1 MNKRTQA
8 IMDSV
13 RAQRALA
20 DTDNELRATV
30 TDYDA
35 KMAYH
40 AELME
45 AMFKDS
51 NPDER
56 PRSGG
61 KVQTDRGGNGK
72 TIWGG
77 GVSPFF
83 LSPGPAAGGSS
94 DPPPGLAGLWVEDP
108 DPIVPTR

>member
-30 TDYDA
+30 TDYDL

-51 NPDER
+51 NPMSD
-56 PRSGG
+56 
-61 KVQTDRGGNGK
+61 
-72 TIWGG
+72 
-77 GVSPFF
+77 
-83 LSPGPAAGGSS
+83 PAAEAKFKQIGEAMIKRFGE
-94 DPPPGLAGLWVEDP
+94 GA
-108 DPIVPTR
+108 